1 MTKKECNCRVS
12 VESHDGMNGLHDGF
26 DAFYNSVADALA
38 LRRPCAGVRLY
49 CEAYRDTKR
58 LYLNG

>member
-1 MTKKECNCRVS
+1 MTKKECNCGVS
-12 VESHDGMNGLHDGF
+12 VGLESHDGTNGLHDGF

-49 CEAYRDTKR
+49 CEA
-58 LYLNG
+58 